1 MFSRR
6 LFLTSA
12 SAALWLPATAGAV
25 TTYPF
30 TLGVASG
37 SPRDDG
43 IVLWTRLAPDPL
55 KGGGMPVGSADVRWR
70 LCSDDAMTK
79 LVREGVFATSD
90 GVGHSV
96 HVVVNGLE
104 PGREYWYQ
112 FHYGD
117 ADSPVGRTR
126 TTSRDM
132 ASVKLAHASCQS
144 YESGYFTAYKDLAE
158 WMPDCVIHVGDYI
171 YESGIGALGAR
182 MRDLGRGRRQA
193 FETVRLHNS
202 AEIVTL
208 WDYRNRYALYKS
220 DLHLQA
226 AHAAAPWIVAM
237 DDHEVDN
244 NWAGAL
250 PQDPHAQTDLE
261 FRVRKLAAFQAYW
274 EHMPIEKPPI
284 LNGID
289 SQLQMYGRYRFGP
302 AEINLLDTRQFR
314 DDQACGDNRKAPCAQ
329 LDEPARSLTGKVQEQ
344 WLLDGIARTDAAFT
358 VLASQTW
365 FSSFRYTPGDEA
377 AERNLDQWDGYPA
390 QRQRII
396 DALAQA
402 QGEGQGKGHPVALS
416 GDWHC
421 SAATTLHSDP
431 YDARSKRIGHEFA
444 GTSIASH
451 CPWARDM
458 VEALPHNPHV
468 RYYNGDKRGYV
479 RHVVTAKDWSA
490 HYRVVADPGVETGT
504 VSTDTEIH
512 TRDI

>member
-1 MFSRR
+1 MFTRR

-12 SAALWLPATAGAV
+12 SAALWLPAAARSAAR
-25 TTYPF
+25 YPF

-43 IVLWTRLAPDPL
+43 MVLWTRLAPDPL
-55 KGGGMPVGSADVRWR
+55 NGGGMPKGTTEVRWR
-70 LCSDDAMTK
+70 LCSDAAMSQE
-79 LVREGVFATSD
+79 VRQGVFTTSD
-90 GVGHSV
+90 AVGHSV
-96 HVVVNGLE
+96 HLVLKGLK

-112 FHYGD
+112 FHYAD

-126 TTSRDM
+126 TTSRAD
-132 ASVKLAHASCQS
+132 ASIKLAHASCQS
-144 YESGYFTAYKDLAE
+144 YEGGYFTAYKDMAE
-158 WMPDCVIHVGDYI
+158 WTPDCVIHVGDYI
-171 YESGIGALGAR
+171 YEGGIGTLGTR
-182 MRDLGRGRRQA
+182 MRDIGRGRRQA

-220 DLHLQA
+220 DTNLQA

-244 NWAGAL
+244 NWAAGI
-250 PQDPHAQTDLE
+250 PQDPHAQTELE

-274 EHMPIEKPPI
+274 EHMPIEKPPV

-289 SQLQMYGRYRFGP
+289 STLQLYGRYRFGP
-302 AEINLLDTRQFR
+302 AEINLLDTRQYR
-314 DDQACGDNRKAPCAQ
+314 DDQACGDNRKQPCGV
-329 LDEPARSLTGKVQEQ
+329 LTDPDRTLTGRAQEQ
-344 WLLDGIARTDAAFT
+344 WLLDGIARSDAAFT

-365 FSSFRYTPGDEA
+365 FSSFRYNPAPEA
-377 AERNLDQWDGYPA
+377 PERNLDQWDGYPA
-390 QRQRII
+390 QRQKLT
-396 DALAQA
+396 DALQR
-402 QGEGQGKGHPVALS
+402 GKGHPVVVS

-431 YDARSKRIGHEFA
+431 YDAKTKRIGHEFA
-444 GTSIASH
+444 GTSIASG

-458 VEALPHNPHV
+458 TDALSENPHV

-479 RHVVTAKDWSA
+479 RHVVTAGDWTA
-490 HYRVVADPGVETGT
+490 QFRTVTDPGVENSPVT
-504 VSTDTEIH
+504 TDTEVH
-512 TRDI
+512 TKDI